1 MTSDN
6 TINEY
11 IREALE
17 LIINDKEYLVIKAD
31 QNSPRKTLPY
41 CTVKIMASRPNSW
54 EEFSH
59 KDINE
64 TESEVTSKVMRSILV
79 AFNFFKNGTDEHDPF
94 YVAGLCRQALNRNT
108 ISSKLNSDGLGLAT
122 RSQVK
127 NMTFELDNG
136 FEERANFTAT
146 FNFVDT
152 DSEIITTISTV
163 EVEGDYHINGRT
175 ETLDINVNNN

>member
-1 MTSDN
+1 MTSDDK
-6 TINEY
+6 INGY

-17 LIINDKEYLVIKAD
+17 LIINDSKYLVIKAD
-31 QNSPRKTLPY
+31 QNAPRKTLPY
-41 CTVKIMASRPNSW
+41 CTVKIMASRSSSW
-54 EEFSH
+54 DDFSH
-59 KDINE
+59 KGINE
-64 TESEVTSKVMRSILV
+64 TETEITSKAMRSILV
-79 AFNFFKNGTDEHDPF
+79 SFNFFKNDTEEHDPF

-163 EVEGDYHINGRT
+163 EAEGEYHINGRV
-175 ETLDINVNNN
+175 ESLDINVNNN